1 MGIKL
6 NLQIQMFKL
15 SKVLVAAL
23 LLSSVEGRNL
33 SGIVEVEREA
43 KVKKKID
50 RSEGTIDEKVKR
62 MDKVFDDVEVEEAKE
77 VKKAKDVKPISGDDD
92 AEEAKFEEDLD
103 KLEAEMEKIIAKK
116 EAKLLKKK
124 DKTQKELEKINK
136 ELEKLAAKKAK
147 ILEEE
152 KEDKLKKQKKN
163 RR

>member
-50 RSEGTIDEKVKR
+50 RSEGTIDEIVKR

-77 VKKAKDVKPISGDDD
+77 VKKAKDVKPISEDEE
-92 AEEAKFEEDLD
+92 AEEAKFEDELD
-103 KLEAEMEKIIAKK
+103 KL
-116 EAKLLKKK
+116 
-124 DKTQKELEKINK
+124 
-136 ELEKLAAKKAK
+136 
-147 ILEEE
+147 
-152 KEDKLKKQKKN
+152 
-163 RR
+163 

>member
-6 NLQIQMFKL
+6 NLQKQMFKL

-33 SGIVEVEREA
+33 GELNGMVEVERDA

-50 RSEGTIDEKVKR
+50 RSEGSIDEIVKM

-77 VKKAKDVKPISGDDD
+77 LKKAKDVKPISKDDD
-92 AEEAKFEEDLD
+92 ADEAKFEEDLD

-124 DKTQKELEKINK
+124 D
-136 ELEKLAAKKAK
+136 
-147 ILEEE
+147 
-152 KEDKLKKQKKN
+152 
-163 RR
+163 